1 MLEESKSL
9 TAIRAADVSA
19 EINPPLAVKRRP
31 PRTFAAM
38 QHRNFRLY
46 FGGQLISMAGTWMQL
61 VALGWVVYQLSH
73 SDLMLGVVGFA
84 SAIPVLLVS
93 PWAGVV
99 VDRVPRRALLVAT
112 QTAAMLLAFILAIL
126 AFTGAVQTWHVIALA
141 AALGAVNAFDGP
153 GRMAFVVEM
162 VGREDLTNAIALNSM
177 MMNGARVIGPA
188 IGGLLLATVGAA
200 WCFFINGLSFLA
212 VIAGLLMMR
221 LSIHRAVHHN
231 GSPWQ
236 QLIEGLRY
244 VMAHQEIFALLMLAL
259 IFSVFGIS
267 YSTILPAFAEEILH
281 SDATGLGALTSAIG
295 AGAVTGAFLVAR
307 YGNQGKRGRWLTYAL
322 IAFPFILALF
332 AYNTVL
338 PVALLLAFGL
348 GVGFMLVFTNLNTLL
363 QTSVDDA
370 MRGRVLALYTLTFF
384 GFAPFGNLAIGTLS
398 QQWGI
403 NVTLTLS
410 AIVTLVLAAIVIAL
424 VPHVRKMQ

>member
-1 MLEESKSL
+1 MSEESASV
-9 TAIRAADVSA
+9 TAPRVSA
-19 EINPPLAVKRRP
+19 RTLDTAAPRLTQSNR

-46 FGGQLISMAGTWMQL
+46 FGGQLISMAGTWMQT
-61 VALGWVVYQLSH
+61 VAQGWVVYQLSH

-84 SAIPVLLVS
+84 SAIPVLLIS
-93 PWAGVV
+93 PWAGVI
-99 VDRVPRRALLVAT
+99 VDRVPKRGLLVAT
-112 QTAAMLLAFILAIL
+112 QAAAMILAFILAVL
-126 AFTGAVQTWHVIALA
+126 AFTGAVQTWHVIILA
-141 AALGAVNAFDGP
+141 AALGAVNAFDAP
-153 GRMAFVVEM
+153 GRQAFVVEM

-212 VIAGLLMMR
+212 VIAGLLLMR
-221 LSIHRAVHHN
+221 LSIHRVAFHS
-231 GSPWQ
+231 GSPWH

-244 VMAHQEIFALLMLAL
+244 VRAHREIFALLMLAL

-267 YSTILPAFAEEILH
+267 YSTILPAFADEILH

-295 AGAVTGAFLVAR
+295 LGAVTGAFLVAR
-307 YGNQGKRGRWLTYAL
+307 YGNHSRRGQWLTVAL
-322 IAFPFILALF
+322 LAFPVILALF
-332 AYNTVL
+332 AYASAL
-338 PVALLLAFGL
+338 PIALLLAFGL

-403 NVTLTLS
+403 SVTLLLS
-410 AIVTLVLAAIVIAL
+410 AVLSLVLAAPVIIL
-424 VPHVRKMQ
+424 VPRVRQMR